1 MKIKSGLIL
10 AVAAGGI
17 AGVANAELDKTPI
30 ALEWQKYD
38 GGNTGQVY
46 INMRTGERIF
56 NAEATTGVVNRGSW
70 SWNANIAD
78 PCEGAAGVAP
88 EDQGV
93 GVFTGIMSE
102 ANGDA
107 LADNGV
113 RLWQNWFDAPADSII
128 NGINFQYYT
137 GLQDPAF
144 TPGQDPTG
152 VDPAGIVGYDFIMAF
167 TENDDPATQ
176 SSAVAHS
183 PVIVTDLPGANDTD
197 NSGVIEF
204 AEGFLWTIFLDI
216 ADTPIEIAD
225 SNGSSTNPQ
234 GSDGDAPGTV
244 GEGFSDCGFVITFR
258 QPGVL
263 EGDAMF
269 SNNDLIDFSGILGDV
284 ANPDGSAADLSTF
297 NNILPTGTGLYAPSN
312 RLDTFPATAAAI
324 TQWPVDVATVVE
336 PGEGFG
342 SWDAMEIFTSAGV
355 DESDVGFL
363 FYFGGFA
370 CNTPGGGTDGYLNPY
385 SSAFM
390 QFNVEAPGPDGCNL
404 ADVAEPFGVLDLADI
419 NGFIGAFLAQDAI
432 ADLNGDNVFDLTDLN
447 IFVTECLAGCP

>member
-183 PVIVTDLPGANDTD
+183 P
-197 NSGVIEF
+197 
-204 AEGFLWTIFLDI
+204 
-216 ADTPIEIAD
+216 
-225 SNGSSTNPQ
+225 SS
-234 GSDGDAPGTV
+234 
-244 GEGFSDCGFVITFR
+244 
-258 QPGVL
+258 
-263 EGDAMF
+263 
-269 SNNDLIDFSGILGDV
+269 
-284 ANPDGSAADLSTF
+284 
-297 NNILPTGTGLYAPSN
+297 
-312 RLDTFPATAAAI
+312 
-324 TQWPVDVATVVE
+324 
-336 PGEGFG
+336 
-342 SWDAMEIFTSAGV
+342 
-355 DESDVGFL
+355 
-363 FYFGGFA
+363 
-370 CNTPGGGTDGYLNPY
+370 
-385 SSAFM
+385 
-390 QFNVEAPGPDGCNL
+390 
-404 ADVAEPFGVLDLADI
+404 
-419 NGFIGAFLAQDAI
+419 
-432 ADLNGDNVFDLTDLN
+432 
-447 IFVTECLAGCP
+447 